1 MPDTDTTAQAAPAQ
15 IPADIALSIYMEADA
30 GIPTTWPRH
39 TDRDGYP
46 WYQTPYNLEGQP
58 VMLPGPAALPLMLR
72 DDVTALYGPLKE
84 A

>member
-1 MPDTDTTAQAAPAQ
+1 MPDTTTQAAPAPAE
-15 IPADIALSIYMEADA
+15 IPADIALSIHMEAAA

-39 TDRDGYP
+39 TDPDGYP
-46 WYQTPYNLEGQP
+46 WYQTPYSLDGQP
-58 VMLPGPAALPLMLR
+58 VMLPGPTALPLMLH